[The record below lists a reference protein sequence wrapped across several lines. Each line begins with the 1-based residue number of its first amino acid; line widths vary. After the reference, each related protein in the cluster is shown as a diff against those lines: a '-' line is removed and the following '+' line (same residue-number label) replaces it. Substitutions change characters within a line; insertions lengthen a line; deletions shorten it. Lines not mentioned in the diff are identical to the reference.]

1 MAEGKVTPA
10 AGTTVADASKARTDA
25 AATDARRTDR
35 PATATAEGKPAAGEA
50 PSGTLQGLMKDGI
63 VPTTIA
69 FQDLVNKGIKPF
81 QGMMSGVQAKT
92 PLDEKKT
99 AEARDPGTGEL
110 LSTAKDLSKGLA
122 VPSEDMNKTVET
134 MAKLSKKDQTWETT
148 FLKKSQAKERG
159 TYDEFINGLDFVA
172 TNLSTSTKSIYGDF
186 GEDLRAI
193 QEEGIAK
200 QTTASISESEARKAE
215 LEAVMNDGVA
225 RNGKEWDQIFD
236 EYDQVVAKIKETN
249 TQSIDDYSTVLAEVK
264 NQKTD
269 MAALE
274 TAKVE
279 IVAQAEKEAADK
291 IKAAEE
297 AAQAEKDR
305 MANQTTTMANSQEGS
320 GTNGLDLNTALAE
333 LIAINKRT
341 AELNEKQ
348 LSVQS
353 SLSGDLFA

>member
-1 MAEGKVTPA
+1 
-10 AGTTVADASKARTDA
+10 
-25 AATDARRTDR
+25 
-35 PATATAEGKPAAGEA
+35 
-50 PSGTLQGLMKDGI
+50 MKDGI

-92 PLDEKKT
+92 PLEKGTVKPEDSLKKGEEIVPSAKEKAMKEKDAAFAKAT
-99 AEARDPGTGEL
+99 AN
-110 LSTAKDLSKGLA
+110 LA
-122 VPSEDMNKTVET
+122 VPKEDMSKTVET

-148 FLKKSQAKERG
+148 FLKKSQTKERG
-159 TYDEFINGLDFVA
+159 TYDEFINDFNLVA
-172 TNLSTSTKSIYGDF
+172 TNLSTTTKSIYGDF
-186 GEDLRAI
+186 GEDLRGI
-193 QEEGIAK
+193 QQEAVADQSSTI
-200 QTTASISESEARKAE
+200 ISESEARKAE
-215 LEAVMNDGVA
+215 LEAIMNDGVA

-236 EYDQVVAKIKETN
+236 EYDQVVAKIKDVNDTN
-249 TQSIDDYSTVLAEVK
+249 IGDYNNVLAEVK
-264 NQKTD
+264 NQKVD
-269 MAALE
+269 IAAAE

-305 MANQTTTMANSQEGS
+305 LANQTTTMASSQEGTDT
-320 GTNGLDLNTALAE
+320 GMNDLNTALAE
-333 LIAINKRT
+333 LIAINRKT